1 MEKIKKESD
10 KPKKTFKTEEEWK
23 KKLSKDAYHFLRQ
36 GGTEPPFSGKYVDT
50 KDKGTYKCAAC
61 GNPLFNSKTK
71 FDSTKGAP
79 GLEGW
84 PSFEEAIPG
93 SVKFLPDH
101 SFGMQRTEVI
111 CAKCGSHLGHTFEDD
126 ASSTKKHYCINS
138 VCLNL
143 EKEDLKKESH

>member
-1 MEKIKKESD
+1 MAKEMKKSDKKIKNYKIE
-10 KPKKTFKTEEEWK
+10 KEWK
-23 KKLSKDAYHFLRQ
+23 EKLSEDAYHVLRQ
-36 GGTEPPFSGKYVDT
+36 GGTEPPFSGKYVHT
-50 KDKGTYKCAAC
+50 KDKGMYKCVVC
-61 GNPLFNSKTK
+61 GSILFNSSSK

-93 SVKFLPDH
+93 SVKFLPDD
-101 SFGMQRTEVI
+101 SFDMHRTEVR
-111 CAKCGSHLGHTFEDD
+111 CAKCGSHLGHIFEDD

-143 EKEDLKKESH
+143 DKEK